1 MTRATVDD
9 VHEIARG
16 MPGATIT
23 ADARVYQV
31 SSRSFVFFRTPRPG
45 SPSAICDETRHSRR

>member
-16 MPGATIT
+16 TPGATVT
-23 ADARVYQV
+23 AEGRVHQV
-31 SSRSFVFFRTPRPG
+31 IGRSFVFFRTP
-45 SPSAICDETRHSRR
+45 